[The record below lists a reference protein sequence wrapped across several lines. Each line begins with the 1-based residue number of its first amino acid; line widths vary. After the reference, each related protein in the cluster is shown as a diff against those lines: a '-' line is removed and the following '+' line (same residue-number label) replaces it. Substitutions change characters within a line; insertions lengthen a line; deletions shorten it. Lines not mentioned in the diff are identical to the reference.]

1 MMNHRLSSLRGFAGS
16 LAVLLLVAN
25 AAQADIDW
33 VLQPSSTV
41 SLTGQ
46 LGTYFGSANNI
57 VELYNIQPQTDA
69 NTSLFPGFTNGL
81 VTYSAGTMR
90 SVGNNFLSSLNFGN
104 EPDYTLIHLNSAKT
118 VIQNNGLW
126 LPNVANGSDPSI
138 PDYGAPQL
146 QNLAGKLV
154 PIPGYPFN
162 NSPDGGRVS
171 VSTGYGTF
179 SSSNGGAVIGTNGAG
194 KNMHAG
200 VAMPVNSSG
209 HFVADNMAVS
219 GQFNLNASLN
229 MTQGQIA
236 FPLGEVGTATPNI
249 GDNLDGFIT
258 RGVGANA
265 SQYIVHIPLP
275 AFSDSGTFGALYYN
289 LNLQYNLV
297 AAANLAPGDANFDGI
312 VNGQDI
318 ALVASNWLT
327 NDPTNKLAA
336 GDVNG
341 DGIVNGQDIA
351 LIASNWLALTP
362 ALPAGAAAPVPGG
375 GTPGDVDN
383 GGTVPGVGNANAVPE
398 PGTWVLLGLGGI
410 GLALY
415 RRRSRR

>member
-33 VLQPSSTV
+33 ILQPTSTV

-46 LGTYFGSANNI
+46 LGTFFGSENNI

-69 NTSLFPGFTNGL
+69 NTQLFPGFTNGL
-81 VTYSAGTMR
+81 VTYSAGTLH
-90 SVGNNFLSSLNFGN
+90 SVGNNFLSSLNFGAR
-104 EPDYTLIHLNSAKT
+104 PDETQIHLNSAAT
-118 VIQNNGLW
+118 VIQNSGLW
-126 LPNVANGSDPSI
+126 LPNVAGSDPTI
-138 PDYGAPQL
+138 PDYGTPQP
-146 QNLAGKLV
+146 QNLGGKLV

-179 SSSNGGAVIGTNGAG
+179 SSGTGTNGA
-194 KNMHAG
+194 A
-200 VAMPVNSSG
+200 VSMPVDGSG
-209 HFVADNMAVS
+209 HFNAQSMAVT

-229 MTQGQIA
+229 MTQGQLA
-236 FPLGEVGTATPNI
+236 FPLNEVGTATPPTGANP
-249 GDNLDGFIT
+249 DGFIS

-265 SQYIVHIPLP
+265 AQYIVHVPLP

-297 AAANLAPGDANFDGI
+297 AVANLAPGDANFDGI

-318 ALVASNWLT
+318 ALVASNWLS
-327 NDPTNKLAA
+327 NDPVNKLAA

-362 ALPAGAAAPVPGG
+362 ALPSSVLAPVPGG

-383 GGTVPGVGNANAVPE
+383 GGTVPGLGNANAVPE
-398 PGTWVLLGLGGI
+398 PGTWVLLGLGGL
-410 GLALY
+410 GLAAV